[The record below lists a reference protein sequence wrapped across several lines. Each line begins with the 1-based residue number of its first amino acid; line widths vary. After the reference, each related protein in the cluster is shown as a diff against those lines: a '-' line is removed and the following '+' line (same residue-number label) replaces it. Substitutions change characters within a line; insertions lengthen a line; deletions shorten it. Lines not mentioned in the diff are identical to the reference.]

1 MDDCLFCKII
11 KGDIPSTKVYEDDKV
26 YCFKDIAPGAPVHF
40 LTVPKKHIATIN
52 DLTQEDS
59 ELVAHAFMV
68 MKKLA
73 AEMGIAEK
81 GYRIVSNC
89 GENGGQSVFHIHFHL
104 LGGRYLEWPPG

>member
-11 KGDIPSTKVYEDDKV
+11 KGDIPSTKVYEDEKV
-26 YCFKDIAPGAPVHF
+26 YCFKDIAPGAPVHI

-52 DLTQEDS
+52 DMTQEDS